1 MALCWDHTYRPLA
14 IQGDQTEG
22 PGFEDLL
29 FGSLARMVQEGGL
42 PLTYADSF
50 PFGGDDHDLLVDF
63 NAVLISQHTWKH
75 DLGPIADCVHLQG

>member
-1 MALCWDHTYRPLA
+1 
-14 IQGDQTEG
+14 
-22 PGFEDLL
+22 
-29 FGSLARMVQEGGL
+29 MVQEGEL